1 MNKNG
6 FFSTIILLF
15 VFFILL
21 FFLYLNLSSNK
32 IVLDDSYREL
42 ILAQESSYLQLDTL
56 FKNNNDDCKFYINN
70 LIFKIR
76 EFNEKNKI
84 CKVNNLELKSDNI
97 ELDLNCSIESNIN
110 FKKKYTYNQHLVY
123 RYKFSNI
130 LFNCVFE
137 DEDI

>member
-56 FKNNNDDCKFYINN
+56 FKNNNDDCKFNIDN
-70 LIFKIR
+70 LNSKIR

-84 CKVNNLELKSDNI
+84 CKVKNLELKLDNI

-123 RYKFSNI
+123 RYKFSMI
-130 LFNCVFE
+130 SFKCVFE
-137 DEDI
+137 DKDI

>member
-56 FKNNNDDCKFYINN
+56 FKNNNDDCKFNIDN
-70 LIFKIR
+70 LNSKIK

-84 CKVNNLELKSDNI
+84 CKVKNLELKNYI
-97 ELDLNCSIESNIN
+97 VNLDLNCSVESNIG
-110 FKKKYTYNQHLVY
+110 FKKIYSYNQHLI
-123 RYKFSNI
+123 YKYSCSFLSGNVDQD
-130 LFNCVFE
+130 LE
-137 DEDI
+137 